1 MSALFYC
8 VATGIFWG
16 VATLVARYLSVGL
29 WMMAI
34 LISAGQFL
42 AMVPLLP
49 SQSFAAAGT
58 KTVGIGIAAG
68 LINGLGLLAYY
79 QLVAGANDGLWEL
92 SRVAPIAMMLVPI
105 VITIGARFMFDE
117 PFTANKIAGIALAC
131 VAIWLLE

>member
-1 MSALFYC
+1 MGALFFC

-16 VATLVARYLSVGL
+16 VATLVARYMSVSV

-42 AMVPLLP
+42 AMLP
-49 SQSFAAAGT
+49 IMPGQSFTAAGT
-58 KTVGIGIAAG
+58 KTIAIGIGAG

-79 QLVAGANDGLWEL
+79 QLVAGANQGLWEL
-92 SRVAPIAMMLVPI
+92 SRVAPIAMVLVPI

-117 PFTANKIAGIALAC
+117 PFSANKIAGIALAC

>member
-1 MSALFYC
+1 MNALFYC

-16 VATLVARYLSVGL
+16 AATLLARYLAVGP

-34 LISAGQFL
+34 LISAGQLL
-42 AMVPLLP
+42 AVLPLLP
-49 SQSFAAAGT
+49 SQSFAAAGARA
-58 KTVGIGIAAG
+58 VGIGTAAG
-68 LINGLGLLAYY
+68 IINGLGLLAYY
-79 QLVAGANDGLWEL
+79 QLVGGSNEGLWEL
-92 SRVAPIAMMLVPI
+92 SRVAPIAMVLVPI